1 MRTRSKA
8 KKLIDLNNDE
18 EPATEKQTPAKQTP
32 AKQTKVKY
40 DGKSLVSKKTQNL
53 AQFNMSKGIQSLTHH
68 PMCLL
73 IGQRH
78 SGKNI
83 LMNELIYELDRK
95 FKYDHIFLFSATGAM
110 NYKETWS
117 FMREA
122 TIYDKLDKLKEIIKI
137 RKESMSKSPVLLI
150 FDDIA
155 GMTSMGA
162 NGKRKNVKYNEELDF
177 LSTTA
182 RHFSFTCIVSI
193 QNRVLCSRTLRTNC
207 SLSFL
212 SPAKSNDDCKTIR
225 NEYLGLCK
233 SNAEAQAIY
242 DSVYSKPFNTLVVEG
257 YKSGVITIQDYVSQ
271 YVAPFPIR
279 KWKAKSLK
287 KIKSAQ
293 NKKRKDDLKIEEEE
307 RKKNTLGLSF
317 RISIYS
323 DELLRKEQ
331 ANPENEK
338 AINIYGE

>member
-1 MRTRSKA
+1 MRTRSKS
-8 KKLIDLNNDE
+8 KKMMMEDE
-18 EPATEKQTPAKQTP
+18 P
-32 AKQTKVKY
+32 VKY
-40 DGKSLVSKKTQNL
+40 DGKAIVMKKSQDL
-53 AQFNMSKGIQSLTHH
+53 EQFDMGKGIQSLSHH
-68 PMCLL
+68 PMVLL

-83 LMNELIYELDRK
+83 LMNELIFELDRK
-95 FKYDHIFLFSATGAM
+95 FKYDHIFLFSATGKM

-117 FMREA
+117 FMRENY
-122 TIYDKLDKLKEIIKI
+122 IYDTLDKLKEIIKI
-137 RKESMSKSPVLLI
+137 RKETMSKSPVLLI

-182 RHFSFTCIVSI
+182 RHFSFSVIVSI

-212 SPAKSNDDCKTIR
+212 FPAKSNDDCKTIR

-233 SNAEAQAIY
+233 SNAEAQNIY
-242 DSVYSKPFNTLVVEG
+242 DNVYSKPFNTLVVEG
-257 YKSGVITIQDYVSQ
+257 YKSGVITINDYVSQ
-271 YVAPFPIR
+271 YIAPFPIR
-279 KWKAKSLK
+279 KWKSKSLK
-287 KIKSAQ
+287 KIKRA
-293 NKKRKDDLKIEEEE
+293 KKKKEKDDLRIAEEQ

-323 DELLRKEQ
+323 DDILAKEQ
-331 ANPENEK
+331 ENPQNEK
-338 AINIYGE
+338 AINIYGER

>member
-8 KKLIDLNNDE
+8 KKE
-18 EPATEKQTPAKQTP
+18 MEQTEMEQTHTKEKKQH
-32 AKQTKVKY
+32 
-40 DGKSLVSKKTQNL
+40 SKELK
-53 AQFNMSKGIQSLTHH
+53 QFNMAEGVQALTHH
-68 PMCLL
+68 PMVLL

-83 LMNELIYELDRK
+83 LMNELIYELDKK

-117 FMREA
+117 FMREE
-122 TIYDKLDKLKEIIKI
+122 TIYDTLDKLKEIIRL
-137 RKESMSKSPVLLI
+137 RKESKSKSPVLLI

-212 SPAKSNDDCKTIR
+212 FPAKSHDDCKTIK

-233 SNAEAQAIY
+233 TTAEAQNIY
-242 DSVYSKPFNTLVVEG
+242 DSVYSKPYNTLVVEG
-257 YKSGVITIQDYVSQ
+257 YKSGVITIHDYVSQ
-271 YVAPFPIR
+271 YIAPFPIR
-279 KWKAKSLK
+279 KWKSKSLN
-287 KIKSAQ
+287 KIKRAAR
-293 NKKRKDDLKIEEEE
+293 KKRKEDLRIEEQR
-307 RKKNTLGLSF
+307 RKKNTLGLNF

-323 DELLRKEQ
+323 DDILQKEQ
-331 ANPENEK
+331 PNPQNEK

>member
-1 MRTRSKA
+1 MKTRSKT
-8 KKLIDLNNDE
+8 KR
-18 EPATEKQTPAKQTP
+18 EKSS
-32 AKQTKVKY
+32 KVKY
-40 DGKSLVSKKTQNL
+40 DDKSLISDKPSKDLN
-53 AQFNMSKGIQSLTHH
+53 QFNMNKGIQSLTHH

-83 LMNELIYELDRK
+83 LMNELIFELDRK
-95 FKYDHIFLFSATGAM
+95 FKYDHIFLFSATGKM

-117 FMREA
+117 FMREE
-122 TIYDKLDKLKEIIKI
+122 TIYDTLDPLKQIIKL

-177 LSTTA
+177 LSCVA
-182 RHFSFTCIVSI
+182 RHFSFSVLVSI

-212 SPAKSNDDCKTIR
+212 FPAKSNDDCKTIR

-233 SNAEAQAIY
+233 SNTEAQNIY

-257 YKSGVITIQDYVSQ
+257 YKSGVISINDYVSQ
-271 YVAPFPIR
+271 YIAPFPIR
-279 KWKAKSLK
+279 KWKSKSLK
-287 KIKSAQ
+287 KIKNSKR
-293 NKKRKDDLKIEEEE
+293 KKQKDDLRIAEEIK
-307 RKKNTLGLSF
+307 KKNTMGLNF

-323 DELLRKEQ
+323 DDILRKTEE
-331 ANPENEK
+331 NPQNEK
-338 AINIYGE
+338 AINIYGER

>member
-1 MRTRSKA
+1 MKTRSKT
-8 KKLIDLNNDE
+8 KR
-18 EPATEKQTPAKQTP
+18 EKSS
-32 AKQTKVKY
+32 KVKY
-40 DGKSLVSKKTQNL
+40 DDKSLISDKPSKDLN
-53 AQFNMSKGIQSLTHH
+53 QFNMNKGIQSLTHH

-83 LMNELIYELDRK
+83 LMNELIFELDRK
-95 FKYDHIFLFSATGAM
+95 FKYDHIFLFSATGKM

-117 FMREA
+117 FMREE
-122 TIYDKLDKLKEIIKI
+122 TIYDTLDPLKQIIKL

-182 RHFSFTCIVSI
+182 RHFSFSVIVSI

-212 SPAKSNDDCKTIR
+212 FPAKSNDDCKTIR

-233 SNAEAQAIY
+233 SNTEAQNIY

-257 YKSGVITIQDYVSQ
+257 YKSGVISINDYVSQ
-271 YVAPFPIR
+271 YIAPFPIR
-279 KWKAKSLK
+279 KWKSKSLK
-287 KIKSAQ
+287 KIKNSKR
-293 NKKRKDDLKIEEEE
+293 KKQKDDLRIAEEIK
-307 RKKNTLGLSF
+307 KKNTMGLNF

-323 DELLRKEQ
+323 DDILRKTEE
-331 ANPENEK
+331 NPQNEK
-338 AINIYGE
+338 AINIYGER

>member
-1 MRTRSKA
+1 MKTRSK
-8 KKLIDLNNDE
+8 
-18 EPATEKQTPAKQTP
+18 TKQKHNE
-32 AKQTKVKY
+32 KVKY
-40 DGKSLVSKKTQNL
+40 DDMSIVNTKPNTELK
-53 AQFNMSKGIQSLTHH
+53 QFNMAEGIQALTHH

-83 LMNELIYELDRK
+83 LMNELIFELDRK
-95 FKYDHIFLFSATGAM
+95 FKYEHIFLFSATGKM
-110 NYKETWS
+110 NYKETWG
-117 FMREA
+117 FMREE
-122 TIYDKLDKLKEIIKI
+122 TIYDTLDNLKEIIRV

-182 RHFSFTCIVSI
+182 RHFSFSVIVSI

-212 SPAKSNDDCKTIR
+212 FPAKSNDDCKTIR

-233 SNAEAQAIY
+233 SNAEAQNIY

-257 YKSGVITIQDYVSQ
+257 YKSGVITIGDYVSQ
-271 YVAPFPIR
+271 YIAPFPIR

-287 KIKSAQ
+287 KVKTKAA
-293 NKKRKDDLKIEEEE
+293 KKKKEELRIETER
-307 RKKNTLGLSF
+307 RKKNLLGLNF

-323 DELLRKEQ
+323 DDILSKQHE
-331 ANPENEK
+331 NPQNEK
-338 AINIYGE
+338 SINIYGERQP

>member
-1 MRTRSKA
+1 MKTRSKS
-8 KKLIDLNNDE
+8 KE
-18 EPATEKQTPAKQTP
+18 EMSLKI
-32 AKQTKVKY
+32 KY
-40 DGKSLVSKKTQNL
+40 DDNSLVSEKPSNGLK
-53 AQFNMSKGIQSLTHH
+53 QFNMKEGIQSLTHH

-83 LMNELIYELDRK
+83 LMNELIFELDNK
-95 FKYDHIFLFSATGAM
+95 FKYEHIFLFSATGRM
-110 NYKETWS
+110 NYKDTWN
-117 FMREA
+117 FMREE
-122 TIYDKLDKLKEIIKI
+122 TIYDSLDKLKEIIRI

-182 RHFSFTCIVSI
+182 RHFSFSVIVSI

-212 SPAKSNDDCKTIR
+212 FPAKSNDDCKTIR

-233 SNAEAQAIY
+233 SNAEAQNIY

-257 YKSGVITIQDYVSQ
+257 YKSGVITIDDYVSQ
-271 YVAPFPIR
+271 YIAPHPIR
-279 KWKAKSLK
+279 KFKTKSLK
-287 KIKSAQ
+287 KIKSSQ
-293 NKKRKDDLKIEEEE
+293 RKKQKDDLRIETL
-307 RKKNTLGLSF
+307 RKKNNLLGLNF

-323 DELLRKEQ
+323 DDLLSKQQE
-331 ANPENEK
+331 NPQNEK
-338 AINIYGE
+338 AINIY

>member
-1 MRTRSKA
+1 MKTRSKT
-8 KKLIDLNNDE
+8 KR
-18 EPATEKQTPAKQTP
+18 EKSS
-32 AKQTKVKY
+32 KVKY
-40 DGKSLVSKKTQNL
+40 DDKSLISDKPSKDLN
-53 AQFNMSKGIQSLTHH
+53 QFNMNKGIQSLTHH

-83 LMNELIYELDRK
+83 LMNELIFELDRK
-95 FKYDHIFLFSATGAM
+95 FKYDHIFLFSATGKM

-117 FMREA
+117 FMREE
-122 TIYDKLDKLKEIIKI
+122 TIYDTLDPLKQIIKL

-182 RHFSFTCIVSI
+182 RHFSFSVLVSI

-212 SPAKSNDDCKTIR
+212 FPAKSNDDCKTIR

-233 SNAEAQAIY
+233 SNTEAQNIY

-257 YKSGVITIQDYVSQ
+257 YKSGVISINDYVSQ
-271 YVAPFPIR
+271 YIAPFPIR
-279 KWKAKSLK
+279 KWKSKSLK
-287 KIKSAQ
+287 KIKNAKR
-293 NKKRKDDLKIEEEE
+293 KKQKDDLRIAEDIK
-307 RKKNTLGLSF
+307 KKNTMGLNF

-323 DELLRKEQ
+323 DDILRKTEE
-331 ANPENEK
+331 NPQNEK
-338 AINIYGE
+338 AINIYGER